1 MYWRFV
7 GNAMHLRAG
16 RLTLAFTALG
26 VASALATALFT
37 IYSDVAN
44 RVSAEFVSYGA
55 NLTLSAPDLPV
66 SAVAQ
71 ARAAGATAAAP
82 FRYTTGNLNGQ
93 LVDIARTDF
102 TAALPITGY
111 WHVDGLLGGARGN
124 CLVGANLAQRF
135 HLGVGALTTQCRV
148 TGIVTTGGPEDNELI
163 LPIGSATTASVV
175 EVRAPADRL
184 DSIQS
189 TLHKQFPQA
198 DIRQIRAAAA
208 TETNVITKVRVTL
221 FLLLAVIL
229 VITTMSVTSN
239 FSELVMERRSEIGIL
254 KAIGAAEPKIASLFA
269 AESLLLA
276 LAAAVAGYA
285 GGVLVAG
292 WVGQSVFQI
301 PFAIHIQPLV
311 LLLSVVLTLAVALTA
326 TALSAGSIWRI
337 QPARILR
344 GE

>member
-37 IYSDVAN
+37 IYSDVAS

-55 NLTLSAPDLPV
+55 NLTVAAPDLPV
-66 SAVAQ
+66 TVAAQ

-82 FRYTTGNLNGQ
+82 FLYTTGNLNGQ
-93 LVDIARTDF
+93 PVDIAHTDLS
-102 TAALPITGY
+102 AARLLTGY
-111 WHVDGLLGGARGN
+111 WHVEGTRGN
-124 CLVGANLAQRF
+124 CLLGTNLAQRF
-135 HLGVGALTTQCRV
+135 HLTVGATTTQCRV

-163 LPIGSATTASVV
+163 LPIGDAPTASVV

-184 DSIQS
+184 DAIQS
-189 TLHKQFPQA
+189 TLQKQFPQA
-198 DIRQIRAAAA
+198 DIRQLRAAAA

-221 FLLLAVIL
+221 FLLLALIL

-276 LAAAVAGYA
+276 LAAALAGYG
-285 GGVLVAG
+285 GGVLLAG

-301 PFAIHIQPLV
+301 PFAVHIQPGV
-311 LLLSVVLTLAVALTA
+311 LLLSIALTLTVALAA